1 MGEAQ
6 DKTDLQQPYYR
17 LGLPKQGLPED
28 KFPGGFCKSAVTA
41 QFYYQM
47 EQNKKKKRFY
57 KKWKYIHFFFCFL
70 LRNFVNIH
78 FSFARITLKIIKA

>member
-6 DKTDLQQPYYR
+6 DKTDLQHPYYR

-47 EQNKKKKRFY
+47 EQNKKKKDFTKNESTY
-57 KKWKYIHFFFCFL
+57 TFFFLLSLTKLCKYSLL
-70 LRNFVNIH
+70 LRQDY
-78 FSFARITLKIIKA
+78 IKNY